1 MFDDA
6 CAVSVSLQQQQ
17 QHKES
22 FLGRDA
28 TSPVDH
34 DDDGCDWLLE
44 NELLYNG
51 HRSHGGDRQLDGH
64 NHDTE
69 IHLPELQDNSNAPLS
84 QPDIDINSGHL
95 QRSDHS
101 DVSDF
106 SPGTAGSGRPSLST
120 NTSASTWTTPALSLA
135 DDFEPAKHF
144 SAQQI
149 LESDLLSSHRQLQW
163 SNEIPDS
170 EAAHHLFFPE
180 DITPLEFTS
189 DGAFRNHIHNLHLH
203 LNPPASHNLRR
214 WLALTPRSRSKPRK
228 SSPRY
233 KNNDTAT
240 KSRAEP
246 TTIST
251 NRPAI
256 SQFCPPPTS
265 PPRVARPSQK
275 PYFFVDN
282 SDKKTACRLR
292 NAITSRRARQR
303 KIAKIARV
311 RELEA
316 SCSGVQG

>member
-51 HRSHGGDRQLDGH
+51 HRSHGGDRQLDGY

-106 SPGTAGSGRPSLST
+106 SPGTAGSGRPSLSA
-120 NTSASTWTTPALSLA
+120 NTSASTWTTPALSLV
-135 DDFEPAKHF
+135 DDFDTIKQFPAH
-144 SAQQI
+144 QI
-149 LESDLLSSHRQLQW
+149 LEPNPLLLHRQLQW

-170 EAAHHLFFPE
+170 EAAHYLFFPE

-189 DGAFRNHIHNLHLH
+189 DGALDKQIPNLHLH

-214 WLALTPRSRSKPRK
+214 WLALTPRPRSSPPK
-228 SSPRY
+228 SSPR
-233 KNNDTAT
+233 NNITT
-240 KSRAEP
+240 KSRPEP

-251 NRPAI
+251 NRPAV
-256 SQFCPPPTS
+256 SQFYRPLTS
-265 PPRVARPSQK
+265 PPRSVRPSQK

-282 SDKKTACRLR
+282 SDKKAACRLR

-316 SCSGVQG
+316 SCSGVQD